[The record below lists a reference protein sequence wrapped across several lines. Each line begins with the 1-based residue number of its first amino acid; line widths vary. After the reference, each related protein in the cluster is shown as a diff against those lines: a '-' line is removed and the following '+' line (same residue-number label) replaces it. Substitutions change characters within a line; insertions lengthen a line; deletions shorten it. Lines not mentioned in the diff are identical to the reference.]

1 MEREILIYMVLSH
14 LFSEQASSWAQVGRA
29 GQIWKWLRIDQCG
42 LGKATLGVLP
52 LVIHPKLLLA
62 YREPA
67 TTVAVLIKEPAT
79 RVAILIYAIA
89 NWMWPS
95 KLSIFCRTIF
105 ASWGRVTFFLRG
117 MLGLIERKKK
127 CLISSPETDRNG
139 FSQLIVPHNCWNS
152 VRVYLS
158 FVLSL
163 KIKGWIFLLI
173 ENPKK
178 EKHGTLWIFS
188 GIIISLIKV
197 SF

>member
-1 MEREILIYMVLSH
+1 MVSSRNAWVFLMEREILIYMVLSH
-14 LFSEQASSWAQVGRA
+14 MFSEQASSWAQVGRA

-67 TTVAVLIKEPAT
+67 TTVTVLIREPAT

-105 ASWGRVTFFLRG
+105 ASWGRVTFF
-117 MLGLIERKKK
+117 ERHVG
-127 CLISSPETDRNG
+127 PYR
-139 FSQLIVPHNCWNS
+139 
-152 VRVYLS
+152 
-158 FVLSL
+158 
-163 KIKGWIFLLI
+163 
-173 ENPKK
+173 K
-178 EKHGTLWIFS
+178 EKKS
-188 GIIISLIKV
+188 V
-197 SF
+197 SFLAQRLTEMVLAS